1 VIAGVDSIVKNV
13 IGAKMSNDDAAN
25 QFYVVKSF
33 SGATL
38 AERDFVKPLTRKK
51 PDKLILHVGTN
62 NLKHPIP
69 WSILCRI
76 TESKKDLL
84 KIFVGKK

>member
-13 IGAKMSNDDAAN
+13 IGAKMSNDDAN
-25 QFYVVKSF
+25 HFYVVKSF

-51 PDKLILHVGTN
+51 PDKRILHVGTN

-69 WSILCRI
+69 WSIL
-76 TESKKDLL
+76 
-84 KIFVGKK
+84 